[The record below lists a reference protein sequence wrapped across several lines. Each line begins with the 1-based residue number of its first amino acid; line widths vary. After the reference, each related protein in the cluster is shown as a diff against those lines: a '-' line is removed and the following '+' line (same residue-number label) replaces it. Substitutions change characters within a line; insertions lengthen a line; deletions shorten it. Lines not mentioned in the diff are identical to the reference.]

1 MNIHNDI
8 LMLRALDPT
17 DLDALYR
24 WENDVDLWNT
34 SATITPFSRKQL
46 WDYIENYD
54 GDIFR
59 TRQLRL
65 MIEEIHS
72 KEVIGTID
80 LYDFDPINNRANV
93 GILIDKNYQ
102 GKGYGK
108 MALDILENY
117 CREYISLNQLVAVV
131 ATDNTL
137 SLSLFRSL
145 GYKEVGVMESWL
157 KRGVQFCDAI
167 LFQKIL

>member
-8 LMLRALDPT
+8 LMLRALEPT
-17 DLDALYR
+17 DLDALYC

-65 MIEEIHS
+65 MIEEISS

-93 GILIDKNYQ
+93 GILIAKNYQ

-108 MALDILENY
+108 MALDILEDY